1 MIEQE
6 DKSKLF
12 IPIAIVV
19 AGIVIAFAI
28 FFNSADKV
36 PAVPTNDGNDEVASP
51 QEVAVTP
58 VTEDD
63 HILGNPD
70 AELIVVEYSDYECP
84 FCARFHPTM
93 EQIIEEYGADGK
105 VAWVYRHFPLQ
116 IHPDARPAAEA
127 SECVAELGGNT
138 AFWDYSK
145 TLFEGA
151 PNSLT
156 TAKLQ
161 SAAVAQGIDEAA
173 YTSCVEEGRY
183 AGKVQKMYNDGLAI
197 AQADPQFGTP
207 YSIIIRKDGTQA
219 VIPGAQPY
227 SVVKQVIDAMLTE

>member
-1 MIEQE
+1 MNEQD

-19 AGIVIAFAI
+19 AGIVVAFAI
-28 FFNSADKV
+28 FFGGGDKPV
-36 PAVPTNDGNDEVASP
+36 AVPTDDGTDAVASP

-63 HILGNPD
+63 HILGNPN

-93 EQIIEEYGADGK
+93 DQIISEYGSEGK

-138 AFWDYSK
+138 AFWDYSRV
-145 TLFEGA
+145 LFENA
-151 PNSLT
+151 PTSLST
-156 TAKLQ
+156 ENLQ
-161 SAAVAQGIDEAA
+161 SNAVALGIDEEA
-173 YTSCVEEGRY
+173 YTSCVADGRY
-183 AGKVQKMYNDGLAI
+183 ADKVQQMYDDGLKI

-207 YSIIIRKDGTQA
+207 YSIILKKDGTQA

-227 SVVKQVIDAMLTE
+227 NVVKQVIDAMLAE